1 VGSPGVKD
9 LGKSF
14 EGGLT
19 WSFSETAD
27 EPVGVWTSVSAWTK
41 VVAVGDDGEV
51 MVLLLGIKLTPKT
64 RGF

>member
-27 EPVGVWTSVSAWTK
+27 EPVGVWTSVFAWTK
-41 VVAVGDDGEV
+41 IVAVGDDGEV
-51 MVLLLGIKLTPKT
+51 MVLCFSILEGE
-64 RGF
+64 REW